1 MAEET
6 YYTISEAASI
16 LGEDQKR
23 LERMVSRGII
33 KTIDL
38 HGDKQSVPQS
48 YQSIN
53 MALIFPDQYVA
64 PANWYAILEEPRK
77 SNQHRGNTVKRG
89 CTCPKIK

>member
-16 LGEDQKR
+16 LGEDKKR

-38 HGDKQSVPQS
+38 HGDTHISATEL
-48 YQSIN
+48 SIH
-53 MALIFPDQYVA
+53 
-64 PANWYAILEEPRK
+64 
-77 SNQHRGNTVKRG
+77 QHGSDFS
-89 CTCPKIK
+89 